1 MEDNNKPDINKRVQ
15 RVERE
20 LRDIISSYMITQIG
34 SEIEGL
40 ASITRVIV
48 TRDLRSARVLVYN
61 QAGEKIAKQNA
72 DVLQHHAHQ
81 INQQINAQ
89 IRMKYTPKITFL
101 VDTKFDEAMKVE
113 EKLRLLELERRANE
127 KKSQTDDE

>member
-1 MEDNNKPDINKRVQ
+1 MEEKKPDINKRVQ
-15 RVERE
+15 RVEKE
-20 LRDIISSYMITQIG
+20 LRDIISSYMITRIG

-61 QAGEKIAKQNA
+61 QSGEKVAKQNA
-72 DVLQHHAHQ
+72 EVLQSHAHQ
-81 INQQINAQ
+81 INQQVNDQ

-127 KKSQTDDE
+127 KKSTADDE

>member
-1 MEDNNKPDINKRVQ
+1 MEDKKPDINKRVQ

-61 QAGEKIAKQNA
+61 QAGEKVAKQNA
-72 DVLQHHAHQ
+72 EVLQGHAHQ
-81 INQQINAQ
+81 INQQINDQ

-113 EKLRLLELERRANE
+113 EKLRLLELERRAND
-127 KKSQTDDE
+127 KKSETDDE